1 MLSAGMLDADM
12 WILCL
17 LGVGVGLAIVVATLD
32 GLATLIADQDREPPS
47 GRDVGDR
54 QRER

>member
-1 MLSAGMLDADM
+1 MLLAGMLDADM
-12 WILCL
+12 WIFVVLA
-17 LGVGVGLAIVVATLD
+17 GGVGLAIVVATLD